1 MQVTS
6 VSQNSASKNR
16 VTSLNLRQ
24 NHVSNVSFERAYLCL
39 TERNHGKVIAQ
50 GGDTFNKVFLPEI
63 LPRAIQKVNKTFE
76 KFYASRA
83 NNLKN
88 PKIDASYFGP
98 KVKLFVLAG
107 GEGSRLRPLSDSMG
121 KINDK
126 SYNKICAEFATEE
139 GARPF
144 TMLDHALSLLA
155 VCAQK
160 TKTASGKIEEGYQ
173 NYVKTENCGTFW
185 HVMDHYMK
193 NPDEIEDTIIMSGDN
208 AFNKNSEDL
217 LKGFALM
224 KEQGQHLL
232 MFGVKKTP
240 EECDGQLGV
249 VTIRKTYKAKGEP
262 RRLNNYRALTSFVEK
277 PNLEEAKKLAEKT
290 GGINIANT
298 GGLIISKE
306 AIQKMVEIARKEQ
319 PDILAGKTD
328 RGSFS
333 RITKIKK
340 PDGSTEEKVKPED
353 LYDFSS
359 AQKWILENMYKKE
372 DVNKGKGPLVYM
384 VKSEDWDDAGTPVTL
399 VNVVKKV
406 GTKNTKGDRKNGIK
420 GTKPKFVQN
429 FPPKYQRKLALLGDK
444 IQTNPDGSLT
454 VLITSSHKSV
464 KDITP
469 EMMQEKFKNNKAYT
483 IVDENKK
490 TKVRTTIHVVG

>member
-1 MQVTS
+1 MQINSVHQNKFTS
-6 VSQNSASKNR
+6 PKRNQA
-16 VTSLNLRQ
+16 
-24 NHVSNVSFERAYLCL
+24 SNVSFQRAYVAL
-39 TERNHGKVIAQ
+39 TACNHGKEIAE
-50 GGDTFNKVFLPEI
+50 GVNSFNQVFLPDI
-63 LPRAIQKVNKTFE
+63 LPRAIKKINRTFE

-88 PKIDASYFGP
+88 AKIDANYFGP

-107 GEGSRLRPLSDSMG
+107 GKGTRLEALSKAMG
-121 KINDK
+121 NINGE
-126 SYNKICAEFATEE
+126 SYNKINARFATEQ
-139 GARPF
+139 GAPPF
-144 TMLDHALSLLA
+144 TMLDHALSLMA

-160 TKTASGKIEEGYQ
+160 TKTASGKIETGYQ
-173 NYVKTENCGTFW
+173 NYVKTENAGTFW

-193 NPDEIEDTIIMSGDN
+193 NPDEIQDTIILSGDN
-208 AFNKNSEDL
+208 AFNKKSEEL

-240 EECDGQLGV
+240 EECAKQLGV
-249 VTIRKTYKAKGEP
+249 VTITKTHKSKGDP

-277 PNLEEAKKLAEKT
+277 PELKDAIKLAEKT

-306 AIQKMVEIARKEQ
+306 AMQKMVEIARKEH
-319 PDILAGKTD
+319 PDIVAGKTD
-328 RGSFS
+328 RGTFT
-333 RITKIKK
+333 RITKLEK
-340 PDGSTEEKVKPED
+340 PDGTIEEKVVPED

-399 VNVVKKV
+399 VNVVNKV
-406 GTKNTKGDRKNGIK
+406 GTPNTKGDKKNGIK

-429 FPPKYQRKLALLGDK
+429 FPPKYQRALASLGDK
-444 IQTNPDGSLT
+444 IKTEPDGSIT
-454 VLITSSHKSV
+454 VLISNSHKSANA
-464 KDITP
+464 ITP
-469 EMMQEKFKNNKAYT
+469 ELLQEKIQQKKAYI

-490 TKVRTTIHVVG
+490 TKVKTTINVVG